1 MWTVKTVQE
10 IPTSPKMMGIYQITN
25 AINGKR
31 YIGKSKDIRS
41 RWLGHIR
48 DNRKG
53 KAVNKYFQRSWETH
67 GEDSFTFQ
75 ILEIVS
81 DLKMLGEREGKWIL
95 QESPEYNIMP
105 ADADWSNAEEVYR
118 RISESHK
125 GVPKN
130 FSEEVNRERKR
141 KLSEAHKGKKMKF
154 SNPKERAEKIAASK
168 RGKNFSDE
176 HKAKLRATGIWDAEH
191 FKKIRFDNKGVP
203 HSLEARNKI
212 SKSLLGN
219 KRTLGHKTSEET
231 KRKLSLALK
240 GRKRNPYTDEHK
252 RKISLSKLKKRLLKH
267 CWNDVVKWIN
277 MENNMNKKSVYLA
290 SGWFS
295 PDQDKQL
302 TKLEEVFDKRADWID
317 LFSPRRA
324 FVCPPDAS
332 QDVQDKTFKGNID
345 HIRGADFVLV
355 NTSFKDVGTIWEAG
369 ASYAFDKL
377 IVYFC
382 EGLPKGARF
391 NLMLA
396 KSGVKVCTSFEQL
409 EDYLERSKAAGE
421 LLYEPYDKEIE

>member
-1 MWTVKTVQE
+1 MKIE
-10 IPTSPKMMGIYQITN
+10 N
-25 AINGKR
+25 AFG
-31 YIGKSKDIRS
+31 
-41 RWLGHIR
+41 
-48 DNRKG
+48 
-53 KAVNKYFQRSWETH
+53 
-67 GEDSFTFQ
+67 
-75 ILEIVS
+75 
-81 DLKMLGEREGKWIL
+81 
-95 QESPEYNIMP
+95 
-105 ADADWSNAEEVYR
+105 
-118 RISESHK
+118 
-125 GVPKN
+125 
-130 FSEEVNRERKR
+130 R
-141 KLSEAHKGKKMKF
+141 KL
-154 SNPKERAEKIAASK
+154 
-168 RGKNFSDE
+168 
-176 HKAKLRATGIWDAEH
+176 
-191 FKKIRFDNKGVP
+191 
-203 HSLEARNKI
+203 
-212 SKSLLGN
+212 
-219 KRTLGHKTSEET
+219 RT
-231 KRKLSLALK
+231 
-240 GRKRNPYTDEHK
+240 
-252 RKISLSKLKKRLLKH
+252 
-267 CWNDVVKWIN
+267 
-277 MENNMNKKSVYLA
+277 YLA

-369 ASYAFDKL
+369 ASYAFNKL

-409 EDYLERSKAAGE
+409 EDYLERCKAAGQ

>member
-10 IPTSPKMMGIYQITN
+10 IPTRPKLMGIYQITN
-25 AINGKR
+25 IINGKR
-31 YIGKSKDIRS
+31 YIGKSKDIRK
-41 RWLGHIR
+41 RWMGHIR

-53 KAVNKYFQRSWETH
+53 AAVNKYFQRAWDMH

-75 ILEIVS
+75 ILELVS
-81 DLKMLGEREGKWIL
+81 ELKELGGREGDWIL
-95 QESPEYNIMP
+95 KESPEYNIMP
-105 ADADWSNAEEVYR
+105 VDADWSNAEEVYR
-118 RISESHK
+118 RISESHR

-141 KLSEAHKGKKMKF
+141 KISEAHKGKKITF
-154 SNPKERAEKIAASK
+154 SNPEERAAKIAAAQ
-168 RGKNFSDE
+168 RGKKFSEE
-176 HKAKLRATGIWDAEH
+176 HKAKLQASGIWDSDH
-191 FKKIRFDNKGVP
+191 LKKIRFNNKGVP
-203 HSLEARNKI
+203 HSVETRNKI

-219 KRTLGHKTSEET
+219 KHTLGYKPSEET
-231 KRKLSLALK
+231 RLKLSLAHK
-240 GRKRNPYTDEHK
+240 GKRKKPCSDESK
-252 RKISLSKLKKRLLKH
+252 RKISLGKLKKQLLKH
-267 CWNDVVKWIN
+267 CWQDVIQWIN
-277 MENNMNKKSVYLA
+277 MENSMNKKSVYLA

-295 PDQDKQL
+295 QDQDKQL

-324 FVCPPDAS
+324 FVCPPDAP
-332 QDVQDKTFKGNID
+332 QDVQDSTFKGNIK

-382 EGLPKGARF
+382 EALPKGARF

-409 EDYLERSKAAGE
+409 EDYLDRCKAAGE
-421 LLYEPYDKEIE
+421 MLYEPYDKEIE